1 MCRIAPP
8 RGDGLDAGCY
18 GSCGMCASAR
28 YREKGARWS
37 KPHAQGGVTNCRVAT
52 RGLVRSPQRTTQMGR
67 TPLGGCTCRIAP
79 LHVVGWLLVVMD
91 RVCHA
96 TSARRVRTAKFT
108 QFHEPWER
116 IPGGA
121 MGTAPT
127 QAGPQDASAP
137 RTSWRRCWEAVRTK
151 GIKGMI
157 KST

>member
-8 RGDGLDAGCY
+8 RGDGLDTGCY

-52 RGLVRSPQRTTQMGR
+52 RGRVRSPQRTTQMGR

-79 LHVVGWLLVVMD
+79 FHVVGWLLVVMD

-96 TSARRVRTAKFT
+96 ASARRVRNARNSTN
-108 QFHEPWER
+108 H
-116 IPGGA
+116 GNGS
-121 MGTAPT
+121 
-127 QAGPQDASAP
+127 QAGRRGRRPRRQDGRTRVRPQDLLAKVLGGRSHERDKRA
-137 RTSWRRCWEAVRTK
+137 
-151 GIKGMI
+151 
-157 KST
+157 

>member
-1 MCRIAPP
+1 MCRIAPSRVMGWLLWVVWVMCKRAIQREGREVVESRSHHAP
-8 RGDGLDAGCY
+8 
-18 GSCGMCASAR
+18 GS
-28 YREKGARWS
+28 
-37 KPHAQGGVTNCRVAT
+37 VTNCRVAT
-52 RGLVRSPQRTTQMGR
+52 SGRLRSPQRTTQMGR

-121 MGTAPT
+121 DGDGAH
-127 QAGPQDASAP
+127 AGRTTGRKCAQDLLAKVLGGRSHERDKRA
-137 RTSWRRCWEAVRTK
+137 
-151 GIKGMI
+151 
-157 KST
+157 